1 MSQWDYK
8 IDQPMPGPFPFPNS
22 RKDPGI
28 EVAPPLPTCF
38 LSNVLICDH
47 LGQLIDR
54 QCEIR
59 HFIQSENV
67 YDRFH
72 SYCQ

>member
-8 IDQPMPGPFPFPNS
+8 TDQPMPGPFPFPNS
-22 RKDPGI
+22 RKGPGI
-28 EVAPPLPTCF
+28 EDAPPPTCF
-38 LSNVLICDH
+38 LPNVLICDQ

-59 HFIQSENV
+59 HFIQSKNV